1 MAITRWEPFQEL
13 ERIHPFGWEP
23 FREIERMQRQIN
35 RLMGRIS
42 PEGDGEGFGLG
53 FAPSAELEETEN
65 AILLRLEVPGM
76 EAKDLD
82 VQVAED
88 RVAIRGERKSE
99 TRTEEKGTTR
109 SEFRYGKFERIIP
122 LPAHVQP
129 GGVKA
134 EYTNGILSINLP
146 KAEEEKRKVVK
157 VNLEQPGAG
166 VEA

>member
-1 MAITRWEPFQEL
+1 MALVRWQTWNDIDAIRHQFDQLFDELAPLTRPTSVKGNGATWSPA
-13 ERIHPFGWEP
+13 
-23 FREIERMQRQIN
+23 IEVKATDVEVIVR
-35 RLMGRIS
+35 
-42 PEGDGEGFGLG
+42 
-53 FAPSAELEETEN
+53 AEL
-65 AILLRLEVPGM
+65 PGID
-76 EAKDLD
+76 AKDLD